1 MKPEVCYETFCNIL
15 KSMSDNSTDNI
26 RKNDELIEIGIN
38 SIKLI
43 QCVVLFEQEY
53 GIVFRDEDLINE
65 SFVTVKDVYN
75 YIQRAVDNG

>member
-1 MKPEVCYETFCNIL
+1 
-15 KSMSDNSTDNI
+15 MSDNSTDNI